1 MDKRRLKLLVVEDEP
16 DVCTTTQA
24 YFGKRGFLVS
34 TTGSGLEALSMI
46 NASKPDIVLL
56 DIALNDLSGLD
67 VLRRLREYDKN
78 TKVIIIT
85 GQMYPD
91 EQIQKVFKLGVS
103 GYEHKPIILEDIE
116 RLVNQVVGHNPFPII
131 VTLKKKG
138 EVSGKIPQNFI
149 VHKLTNFLGIIRNK
163 CENFTLNVEE
173 GIYKDKSAAELVKMS
188 VSIMKDIEDTVDRS
202 MEVVEQIK
210 ENKKT

>member
-46 NASKPDIVLL
+46 NASNPDIVLL
-56 DIALNDLSGLD
+56 DIALKDLSGLD

-78 TKVIIIT
+78 TKVIIVT

-91 EQIQKVFKLGVS
+91 EQIQEVFKLGVS
-103 GYEHKPIILEDIE
+103 GYEHKPIILEEIE
-116 RLVNQVVGHNPFPII
+116 RLVNQVVGRKPPPAVVIA
-131 VTLKKKG
+131 KKKK
-138 EVSGKIPQNFI
+138 EVFERIPKNSI

-163 CENFTLNVEE
+163 CENFTLNIEE
-173 GIYKDKSAAELVKMS
+173 GIYKDKSAEELVKMS

>member
-34 TTGSGLEALSMI
+34 TTGSGLEALSI
-46 NASKPDIVLL
+46 ISASKPDIVLL
-56 DIALNDLSGLD
+56 DITLNDMNGLD
-67 VLRRLREYDKN
+67 VLKKLREYDKD
-78 TKVIIIT
+78 TKVVIIT

-91 EQIQKVFKLGVS
+91 DQIQEVFKLGVS
-103 GYEHKPIILEDIE
+103 GYEHKPIILEEIE
-116 RLVNQVVGHNPFPII
+116 RLVNQVVGHNPSPAVF
-131 VTLKKKG
+131 TAKKKR
-138 EVSGKIPQNFI
+138 EISGKIPQNSI

-163 CENFTLNVEE
+163 CENFTLNIEE
-173 GIYKDKSAAELVKMS
+173 GIYKDKSAEELVKMS

>member
-46 NASKPDIVLL
+46 NASNPDIVLL

-78 TKVIIIT
+78 TKVIIVT
-85 GQMYPD
+85 GQMYSD
-91 EQIQKVFKLGVS
+91 EQIQEVFKLGVS
-103 GYEHKPIILEDIE
+103 GYEHKPIILEEIE
-116 RLVNQVVGHNPFPII
+116 RLVNQVVGRKPPPTV
-131 VTLKKKG
+131 VTAKKKK
-138 EVSGKIPQNFI
+138 EVFERIPKNFI

-163 CENFTLNVEE
+163 CENFTLNIEE
-173 GIYKDKSAAELVKMS
+173 GIYKDKSAEELVKMS

>member
-1 MDKRRLKLLVVEDEP
+1 MLVVEDEP
-16 DVCTTTQA
+16 DVCTTTQT

-34 TTGSGLEALSMI
+34 TTGSGHEALSMI

-78 TKVIIIT
+78 TKVIIVT

-91 EQIQKVFKLGVS
+91 EQIQEVFKLGVS
-103 GYEHKPIILEDIE
+103 GYERKPIILEEIE
-116 RLVNQVVGHNPFPII
+116 CLVNQVVGYKPFPAIPESRTEI
-131 VTLKKKG
+131 
-138 EVSGKIPQNFI
+138 EVVEKIPRNFI

-163 CENFTLNVEE
+163 CENFILNIED
-173 GIYKDKSAAELVKMS
+173 GIYKDKSAEELVKMS
-188 VSIMKDIEDTVDRS
+188 VSLMKDIEETVDRS
-202 MEVVEQIK
+202 MKVVEQIK